1 MGEPSLAGIAP
12 AQNLESAHVKAV
24 LKPQPGVGVK
34 IVQVPEPVPRHGE
47 VLVRVEA
54 TSICGSDLAIYEW
67 RDWVAARMRTPR
79 VIGHE
84 FCGTIEALG
93 PGVESVAVGDFIS
106 AETHVVDGTC
116 HQCLIGERHVCENVE
131 ILGFDR
137 DGCFAE
143 LIAIPAEN
151 AWVTD
156 RSMPVE
162 VASIQEPFGNAVH
175 SAGRGP
181 LKGQVVLV
189 TGCGPIGLFCIG
201 IARAEGAARVIAT
214 DVNPYRLGLARNMGA
229 DALLDTRGDS
239 AVEMIREAAG
249 SPIDVVLEMSGNAAA
264 IDDALHALRPGGWI
278 SLLGLPTRPVTLD
291 LNALVIQKGVT
302 VHGIFGRRIW
312 QTWEDTRRYLETG
325 LVDVSPLITHRIG
338 LDDVEDA
345 MELLRHGESGKVVMF
360 PRGVAPGE

>member
-1 MGEPSLAGIAP
+1 M
-12 AQNLESAHVKAV
+12 KAV
-24 LKPQPGVGVK
+24 LKAQPGVGVK
-34 IVQVPEPVPRHGE
+34 IAEVPEPVAGDGE

-67 RDWVAARMRTPR
+67 RDWVAARMKTPR
-79 VIGHE
+79 VVGHE

-93 PGVESVAVGDFIS
+93 PGVESVQVGDFIA

-116 HQCLIGERHVCENVE
+116 HQCRIGEKHVCENVE

-156 RSMPVE
+156 RAMPVE

-175 SAGRGP
+175 SASRGS
-181 LKGQVVLV
+181 LRDQVVLV

-214 DVNPYRLGLARNMGA
+214 DVNAYRLGMANKTGA
-229 DALLDTRGDS
+229 DALLDTS
-239 AVEMIREAAG
+239 AGNAVDAIRDAAG
-249 SPIDVVLEMSGNAAA
+249 SPIDVVLEMSGNPAA

-278 SLLGLPTRPVTLD
+278 SLLGLPTRPVSLD

-302 VHGIFGRRIW
+302 MHGIFGRRIW
-312 QTWEDTRRYLETG
+312 ETWEETRRYLGTG
-325 LVDVSPLITHRIG
+325 LVDVRPLITHRIG

-360 PRGVAPGE
+360 PAGVPAQ

>member
-1 MGEPSLAGIAP
+1 MLGC
-12 AQNLESAHVKAV
+12 QNLESFHVKAV

-34 IVQVPEPVPRHGE
+34 IAEVPEPVAAEGE

-67 RDWVAARMRTPR
+67 RDWVAARMKTPR
-79 VIGHE
+79 VVGHE
-84 FCGTIEALG
+84 FCGTVEALG
-93 PGVESVAVGDFIS
+93 PGVETLSVGQFIA
-106 AETHVVDGTC
+106 AETHIVDGTC
-116 HQCLIGERHVCENVE
+116 HQCLIGERHVCENVQ

-156 RSMPVE
+156 RGMPLE

-175 SAGRGP
+175 SASMGS
-181 LKGQVVLV
+181 LKDQVVLV

-201 IARAEGAARVIAT
+201 IARAEGAARVVAT
-214 DVNPYRLGLARNMGA
+214 DVNAYRLGLANRMGA
-229 DALLDTRGDS
+229 DALLDTS
-239 AVEMIREAAG
+239 AGGAVDAIRAAAG
-249 SPIDVVLEMSGNAAA
+249 APIDVVLEMSGNPAA

-278 SLLGLPTRPVTLD
+278 SLLGLPSRPVSLD
-291 LNALVIQKGVT
+291 LNGLVIQKGIT
-302 VHGIFGRRIW
+302 VHGVFGRRIW
-312 QTWEDTRRYLETG
+312 ETWEETRRYLGSG
-325 LVDVSPLITHRIG
+325 LVDVRPLITHRIG

-360 PRGVAPGE
+360 PGGVPSP